1 MFRPPYAESNPSYH
15 EPDRNGCINPFTMK
29 AYRYELIAVVFVLLG
44 SILFSVFGIA
54 EGPNTLADEQAP
66 SKPDSAVVS
75 LK

>member
-1 MFRPPYAESNPSYH
+1 
-15 EPDRNGCINPFTMK
+15 MK

-54 EGPNTLADEQAP
+54 EGPRTLAEEQAP
-66 SKPDSAVVS
+66 AEPDAAVVS

>member
-1 MFRPPYAESNPSYH
+1 
-15 EPDRNGCINPFTMK
+15 MK
-29 AYRYELIAVVFVLLG
+29 TYRYELLAVVFVLLG

>member
-1 MFRPPYAESNPSYH
+1 
-15 EPDRNGCINPFTMK
+15 MK

-54 EGPNTLADEQAP
+54 DTENTLAEQNAP
-66 SKPDSAVVS
+66 AEPAAEMVS

>member
-1 MFRPPYAESNPSYH
+1 
-15 EPDRNGCINPFTMK
+15 MK

-54 EGPNTLADEQAP
+54 EAPRTLAEEQAP
-66 SKPDSAVVS
+66 AEPDAAVDS

>member
-1 MFRPPYAESNPSYH
+1 M
-15 EPDRNGCINPFTMK
+15 NGCINPFTMK

-54 EGPNTLADEQAP
+54 EAPRTLAEEQAP
-66 SKPDSAVVS
+66 VEPDAAVVS

>member
-1 MFRPPYAESNPSYH
+1 
-15 EPDRNGCINPFTMK
+15 MK

-54 EGPNTLADEQAP
+54 EGPNALAEAQAP
-66 SKPDSAVVS
+66 AGPNAEMVS

>member
-1 MFRPPYAESNPSYH
+1 
-15 EPDRNGCINPFTMK
+15 MK

-54 EGPNTLADEQAP
+54 ENGNTLAQEQAP
-66 SKPDSAVVS
+66 AEPNAEVVS